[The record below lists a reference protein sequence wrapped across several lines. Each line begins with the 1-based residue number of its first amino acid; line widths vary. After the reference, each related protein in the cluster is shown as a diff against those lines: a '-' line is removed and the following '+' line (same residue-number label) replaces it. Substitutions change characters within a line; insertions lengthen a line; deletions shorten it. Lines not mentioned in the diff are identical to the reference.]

1 MNYKEIID
9 KLVKELSFRVG
20 IPNIHDMEHQ
30 SIMSEI
36 LSEWGEY
43 DIKEVIFNHL
53 NEKQTSMDFDKEET
67 FTARKKDTGETSVFK
82 SKESRDNAIEAG
94 THEPIDKKDDEETK
108 EKDPTKISAK
118 DFADRP
124 DVVKKKKEDN
134 KDNQPK
140 KKSKFPTFSE
150 KSDDENINYL
160 IGTKDAPGKYQPVND
175 EEFLN
180 VQEDS
185 RKDASTGENAGK
197 GGASTTAQEE
207 AAGIAAEI
215 FIQNPNLTSE
225 QIQEELEKKLIEWP
239 IYKGDTKE
247 VKRIAGVSMGQ
258 VEIIKEIISSDN
270 YGEQSE
276 GYPKPITFT
285 GKITNATANFLVGKL
300 KEAKEQGDKEAIEH
314 YQNELEAFAEY
325 ATTATGKEGDADTA
339 FMYKDKNGRVRMHYI
354 TNKMTLSDMKANTT
368 KNVRAQNFVKNQVSG
383 SDIEG
388 LKTINEITSGKVKKM
403 NQVAVERL
411 SFLRDDVTLNESV
424 KNFPPNVLSALFG
437 RATHDINSKYREN
450 LKKNPIVINYLQN
463 KNIDINDATDADLID
478 ASFNVIGEKGADGI
492 GDNKK
497 GGVGKA
503 FLKLGNLWKDLDA
516 KVEQMKRKGFT
527 GDKIYEEIFKIQP
540 KKGKPLYGGVLN
552 PQELKQLHENKLA
565 KKLSEVGDSRGDS
578 MREAH
583 SNIVSE
589 NKKLDIKYYQDQ
601 GLSKEEAEEKVNSLT
616 EPNGPN
622 TETYART
629 FMDEMHWTRIISGD
643 ADDRVSMS
651 VGKYNVKP
659 QHYRECFKDLTGY
672 DGDIDTPEGRKGL
685 VDHLAKFTKIK
696 PGESSVDFVNAKSG
710 KTVQL
715 GQDTWRTAGDGE
727 KVEGKDGKDLQK
739 CLESK
744 QQ

>member
-1 MNYKEIID
+1 MDYKEIID
-9 KLVKELSFRVG
+9 KLVRELSFRVG
-20 IPNIHDMEHQ
+20 VPNIHNKEHQ

-43 DIKEVIFNHL
+43 EV
-53 NEKQTSMDFDKEET
+53 
-67 FTARKKDTGETSVFK
+67 KDTIFEFLTEKDETYTAK
-82 SKESRDNAIEAG
+82 SKDSGVVVAFDSEEARDNAIEAG
-94 THEPIDKKDDEETK
+94 THEKVDKKDDEETK
-108 EKDPTKISAK
+108 EKSSTKLTAK
-118 DFADRP
+118 DYADRP
-124 DVVKKKKEDN
+124 DQQKKKKKNKEDDVPN
-134 KDNQPK
+134 KN
-140 KKSKFPTFSE
+140 SKFPSFLE
-150 KSDDENINYL
+150 KSDDENIDYL
-160 IGTKDAPGKYQPVND
+160 IGTKDNPGKFTPVND
-175 EEFLN
+175 EDYLN

-215 FIQNPNLTSE
+215 FIKNPNLTPE
-225 QIQEELEKKLIEWP
+225 QIQEELEKRLIEWP
-239 IYKGDTKE
+239 IYKGDVKE
-247 VKRIAGVSMGQ
+247 VKRIANVSMGQ
-258 VEIIKEIISSDN
+258 VEIVKEIINSDN
-270 YGEQSE
+270 YGEQSD

-300 KEAKEQGDKEAIEH
+300 NEAKESGDKDAIKH
-314 YQNELEAFAEY
+314 YQEELEAFAEF

-339 FMYKDKNGRVRMHYI
+339 FMYKDKNGRDRIHYI
-354 TNKMTLSDMKANTT
+354 TNKMSLADMKANTT
-368 KNVRAQNFVKNQVSG
+368 KNVRAQNFVKNQVKG

-388 LKTINEITSGKVKKM
+388 LKTINEITSGTVKKM
-403 NQVAVERL
+403 NEVAVERL

-424 KNFPPNVLSALFG
+424 KNFPPNILNALYG
-437 RATHDINSKYREN
+437 RATHDVNPKYREN
-450 LKKNPIVINYLQN
+450 LKKNPLVIDYLKN
-463 KNIDINDATDADLID
+463 KNIDIDNATDSDLLD
-478 ASFNVIGEKGADGI
+478 ASLNVIGEKGADGI

-516 KVEQMKRKGFT
+516 KVDQMKRKGYT
-527 GDKIYEEIFKIQP
+527 DDKIYEEIYKIQP

-565 KKLSEVGDSRGDS
+565 KKLSEVGESRGDS

-583 SNIVSE
+583 SNIVTE
-589 NKKLDIKYYQDQ
+589 NLKLDIKYYQDK
-601 GLSKEEAEEKVNSLT
+601 GLSLEEAEEKVNSLT

-629 FMDEMHWTRIISGD
+629 FMDEMHWTRIISGN

-659 QHYRECFKDLTGY
+659 EHYRECFKDLTGY
-672 DGDIDTPEGRKGL
+672 DGDISTPEGRQGL
-685 VDHLAKFTKIK
+685 IDHLAKFTKIK
-696 PGESSVDFVNAKSG
+696 PGEASVDFVNAQSG
-710 KTVQL
+710 KSVQL